1 MHSDLLVCGT
11 FTELRSAEIALEDL
25 KREGLPDSAIS
36 IVSKGA
42 EQPSGQ
48 KTNPPLDTD
57 EQQGYPAVAGVVG
70 AVGGAAAAVAGV
82 TVALASG
89 GIALMAAGPIIATL
103 AAGTVG
109 ATFGGAAGVV
119 VGQGIPERHVSAIGE
134 HLRSGKT
141 LLLVRCENSGQKQVA
156 ERVLAGA
163 AERVSLLDGESENE
177 RQAT

>member
-1 MHSDLLVCGT
+1 MHSDSLVCGT

-36 IVSKGA
+36 IVSKG
-42 EQPSGQ
+42 EEGPSDQ
-48 KTNPPLDTD
+48 KTNPPLDAD
-57 EQQGYPAVAGVVG
+57 EHQGHPVVAGVVG
-70 AVGGAAAAVAGV
+70 AVGGAAAAVTGI

-89 GIALMAAGPIIATL
+89 GIALLAAGPIMATL

-119 VGQGIPERHVSAIGE
+119 VGQGIPERHVSAIDE

-141 LLLVRCENSGQKQVA
+141 LLLVRCGNSGQRQTA
-156 ERVLAGA
+156 ERVLART
-163 AERVSLLDGESENE
+163 AENVSLLDTEPGNKG
-177 RQAT
+177 

>member
-1 MHSDLLVCGT
+1 MHSDLVVCGT
-11 FTELRSAEIALEDL
+11 FTELRSAEMALEDL
-25 KREGLPDSAIS
+25 KREGLPETGIS
-36 IVSKGA
+36 VLSQGA
-42 EQPSGQ
+42 EPPSGP
-48 KTNPPLDTD
+48 KTNPPLNTD
-57 EQQGYPAVAGVVG
+57 EQQGYPVVAGVVG

-119 VGQGIPERHVSAIGE
+119 VGQGIPERHVSAIDE

-141 LLLVRCENSGQKQVA
+141 LLLVHCENSGQRQTA
-156 ERVLAGA
+156 ERVLART
-163 AERVSLLDGESENE
+163 AENVSLLDAEPEN
-177 RQAT
+177 